1 MFELMKNKTILFA
14 KWWTFQQSKCIDAFP
29 KEIFLHLQNLKFY
42 TICIC
47 INNTTRHYKHYFFP
61 THKKKLSGRTTKKIP
76 LFSSKE

>member
-47 INNTTRHYKHYFFP
+47 INNTTRHYKHCFFS
-61 THKKKLSGRTTKKIP
+61 HTKKNSVVEP
-76 LFSSKE
+76 LRKYHFFSSKE